1 FNETQAQRISEAVS
15 RVKSRTIVV
24 TVTVAASERVSP
36 AMLLERER
44 AAGIEA
50 AEMALAEDPG
60 LQALMSGFDATIVEG
75 TVMPNRMKREV

>member
-1 FNETQAQRISEAVS
+1 
-15 RVKSRTIVV
+15 
-24 TVTVAASERVSP
+24 
-36 AMLLERER
+36 MLLERER